1 VGPYSIFM
9 LSWSISF
16 SEYVQRS
23 YRNLGRNLRSLHSAS
38 STEWTKKWSGIL
50 CAMIPTSTVSRLI
63 EIGLRLTGIWPK
75 SSIFFR
81 LLWTLV
87 MGTGLI
93 FQYYYILMHFSVE
106 ELPNLI
112 DSLSTALPY
121 SLFFFKL
128 IILWTNNRYVLP
140 TTL

>member
-1 VGPYSIFM
+1 MKKVRERKNHERVIKAVEVS
-9 LSWSISF
+9 
-16 SEYVQRS
+16 V
-23 YRNLGRNLRSLHSAS
+23 LRSLSYCIS
-38 STEWTKKWSGIL
+38 WSGGLSAKGSCLYLENKSVGKETETKAI
-50 CAMIPTSTVSRLI
+50 LI
-63 EIGLRLTGIWPK
+63 ETLQYIN

-93 FQYYYILMHFSVE
+93 FQYYYILMHFNVE